1 MIRSTL
7 LLALSALA
15 LLASPACAQSGGAAS
30 QRATASVNVLKPLQ
44 LTTIR
49 NLQFG
54 TILIG
59 NFSGTQNVS
68 VTSSGRTCG
77 SGGGLTCSGVFSTA
91 QFRVTGSN
99 NQTASISSAT
109 STVTLTNANG
119 STLIMTPSLPG
130 SVSFNNSGNQGVLFD
145 VGGTL
150 AFTPTMEDGIYTGT
164 LEIRVA
170 YQ

>member
-1 MIRSTL
+1 MIRPTL

-15 LLASPACAQSGGAAS
+15 LLASPARAQSGGAS
-30 QRATASVNVLKPLQ
+30 QRATASVSVLKPLQ
-44 LTTIR
+44 LTTVR

-59 NFSGTQNVS
+59 SFTGTQNVS
-68 VTSSGRTCG
+68 VTPSGRTCG

-91 QFRVTGSN
+91 QFRITGTN

-109 STVTLTNANG
+109 STVVLTNANG
-119 STLIMTPSLPG
+119 STLMMTPSLPG
-130 SVSFNNSGNQGVLFD
+130 SVSFGNSGNQGVLFD

-150 AFTPTMEDGIYTGT
+150 AFTPTMDDGIYTGT